1 MRVNI
6 MKKVLTLALAAGLIT
21 FSAHA
26 LTLKKGQVLGG
37 DGNIYDGASPEQ
49 IEIYVQRAKDGG
61 DAAGLAGNNV
71 FVIIEDDITFVPI
84 QDLAGKSKD
93 AKLNVIGD
101 AVVATVA
108 GTDAIS
114 FEQINELQDI
124 AEETGVPIDQI
135 MKVDSA
141 LEGLSAEMAAVITDE
156 IGALIE
162 EGALEEV
169 QQFLNSDV
177 LIANLDTIASVTAQV
192 EAELGELAE
201 DIDYYNACVAASG
214 AATCDAIQAEM
225 DALEE

>member
-1 MRVNI
+1 
-6 MKKVLTLALAAGLIT
+6 MKKFLMTALVAGLAAS
-21 FSAHA
+21 SAHA

-37 DGNIYDGASPEQ
+37 DGNVYDGASPQQ
-49 IEIYVQRAKDGG
+49 IEVYVKRAKEGG
-61 DAAGLAGNNV
+61 DAAGLAGNSV
-71 FVIIEDDITFVPI
+71 FVVIEDDITFVPI
-84 QDLAGKSKD
+84 QDLAGKTKEG
-93 AKLNVIGD
+93 KLNIIGD

-108 GTDAIS
+108 GTDAVS
-114 FEQINELQDI
+114 FAQINELQDI
-124 AEETGVPIDQI
+124 ANETGVPIDQI

-169 QQFLNSDV
+169 QAFLNSDV

-192 EAELGELAE
+192 EAELGELAD

-214 AATCDAIQAEM
+214 AATCDAIQEEM
-225 DALEE
+225 DSLPESE

>member
-1 MRVNI
+1 
-6 MKKVLTLALAAGLIT
+6 MKKIFVAALVACIAAT
-21 FSAHA
+21 SAHA

-37 DGNIYDGASPEQ
+37 DGNVYDGASPEV
-49 IEIYVQRAKDGG
+49 IEVYINRAKEGG

-71 FVIIEDDITFVPI
+71 FVVIEDDITFVPI
-84 QDLAGKSKD
+84 QDLAGKTKEG
-93 AKLNVIGD
+93 KLNMIGD

-108 GTDAIS
+108 GTDAVSFAQLNEIQEIS
-114 FEQINELQDI
+114 I
-124 AEETGVPIDQI
+124 ETGVPIDQI

-156 IGALIE
+156 IGSLIE
-162 EGALEEV
+162 EGAFEEV
-169 QQFLNSDV
+169 QAFLNSDV

-192 EAELGELAE
+192 EAQLGELAE

-225 DALEE
+225 DALDE